1 MMSNTNNEMTNTRA
15 LGCSV
20 DLTVLGS
27 YDCMQLQEEPD
38 MIIEIIDLYLD
49 DVPRKIAAMRS
60 AATEEDALSITR
72 QAHNLR
78 GSSGNVGAIQMAAI
92 CDALEHVVPEDSFAN
107 ISVLLDS
114 LEEELAPVRYLL
126 RKEQQR
132 RSQ

>member
-1 MMSNTNNEMTNTRA
+1 MSTTNNEGSPRGA
-15 LGCSV
+15 LSNSV
-20 DLTVLGS
+20 DLTVLSS
-27 YDCMQLQEEPD
+27 YDCMQLQDEPD
-38 MIIEIIDLYLD
+38 LIIEIIDLYLD
-49 DVPRKIAAMRS
+49 DVPRRMAAMRS
-60 AATEEDALSITR
+60 AATEEDALSIRR

-107 ISVLLDS
+107 ISILLDS

-126 RKEQQR
+126 LKEQQR